1 MKIYKILSLSLMAL
15 TFSSCANNE
24 DENFQAP
31 TSENVQNR
39 SENTLQY
46 TSANEKTL
54 IVGAQTAGCVGVA
67 PMQCLQVKET
77 PNANWTN
84 FYSHIQGFNYVAGY
98 EYVLRVKVQHIANP
112 PADGSSIAYTLV
124 KVVSK
129 VKK

>member
-1 MKIYKILSLSLMAL
+1 MAL

-31 TSENVQNR
+31 TSENIQSR

-46 TSANEKTL
+46 ASTNEKTL
-54 IVGAQTAGCVGVA
+54 IVAPQTAGCVGVV

-77 PNANWTN
+77 QNANWTN
-84 FYSHIQGFNYVAGY
+84 FYSNIQGFNYVPGY